1 MQKTKFISSHV
12 EELKKK
18 RKKVYKI
25 KVIVFSVLF
34 ILVLVGVYFLSKWDQ
49 INIKKVEVVGAKVLD
64 KDELESFVY
73 SKLEGKYLYLFPK
86 SNFVITP
93 RSKIKKDLMSSFRRI
108 ETLNFDV
115 SNPET
120 LKIEIT
126 ERIPF
131 YTWCGE
137 VFSPENSCEFMDK
150 DGYVFD
156 QAPFFSGEVYFR
168 FYGPLNEFY
177 FQKDNF
183 KNLILFIENLKR
195 IDLTPVALVTKED
208 SEADIYLSSN
218 SLSTSSPKIILSQAD
233 DLEKIFQNLKSSLD
247 AEPLVNNIKKNYSN
261 LQYLDLRFQN
271 KVYYKWR

>member
-1 MQKTKFISSHV
+1 MQKNKFISSHV

-18 RKKVYKI
+18 RKKAYKI
-25 KVIVFSVLF
+25 KIIIFSVLF
-34 ILVLVGVYFLSKWDQ
+34 VLLLVGIYFLSKWDE

-64 KDELESFVY
+64 KDKLESFVY

-93 RSKIKKDLMSSFRRI
+93 RSKIKKDLMSNFRRI

-126 ERIPF
+126 ERGPS

-137 VFSPENSCEFMDK
+137 TFLLDQPCEFMDK

-168 FYGPLNEFY
+168 FYGPLTEYY
-177 FQKDNF
+177 FAKDNF
-183 KNLILFIENLKR
+183 KNLVLFIENLKR
-195 IDLTPVALVTKED
+195 INLTPVALVLRED
-208 SEADIYLSSN
+208 FEVDIYLSSN
-218 SLSTSSPKIILSQAD
+218 SLSLSSPKIIFSQKD

-247 AEPLVNNIKKNYSN
+247 AEPLVNNIKTNYSN
-261 LQYLDLRFQN
+261 LEYLDLRFQN